1 MDFKAWL
8 IYYSLLEPDLKDD
21 KMATVLIA
29 NTSFSDDGSPSV
41 YK

>member
-21 KMATVLIA
+21 KMATVIA